1 MKKLLLLIVFLP
13 KFAFGDM
20 KPLSQIHMS
29 DTSESTVLYIL
40 YRCAALQYGWSGLM
54 NNRKD
59 QGSQNMKK
67 IAEKLA
73 LDFQRGAVRFIENK
87 KLDISMEQIRENT
100 ELVMNNYDQIW
111 KLNYSKT
118 GQNIGPMTLEDTEI
132 CNQYYSLLSPE

>member
-1 MKKLLLLIVFLP
+1 
-13 KFAFGDM
+13 
-20 KPLSQIHMS
+20 MS

-59 QGSQNMKK
+59 QDSQNMKK

-73 LDFQRGAVRFIENK
+73 LDFQLGAVRFIENK